1 MMRNLLALIS
11 FQRLK
16 EGYEGIWFA
25 MPERTITKL
34 FQKWDYG
41 KNPKEIFQGV
51 GGEGGFS
58 KYWKLVNLSV

>member
-34 FQKWDYG
+34 FQKWDYE
-41 KNPKEIFQGV
+41 KNPIETW
-51 GGEGGFS
+51 GGGIS
-58 KYWKLVNLSV
+58 KY